1 MVNASLNWAS
11 IVGIVLA
18 VCGAGLYFLRSFKPA
33 LARDYDVFFA
43 AIGLLCG
50 GILFFQGWRLDPI
63 LQFGQFL
70 LAGTTVFFA
79 YESVRLRGIATDQA
93 RRSSYFDDEPELPR
107 SSRGGLSDAD
117 SDRNYDRFEES
128 RPINRRFAGREDYQE
143 EYSDDENYGRRPS
156 RAAIPEQAVSRR
168 PRNISSSEINSRGA
182 ERDRRMERFNSES
195 SSDRASSFG
204 DRRTSRQE
212 TRQGTRPSASG
223 QTSSR
228 RRNGAP
234 NPSQASS
241 SRLNSDN
248 GSIPSPRSNRPSKTN
263 NSIEDAAF
271 SNTEKGV
278 RRVSRRPAQNSG
290 ANPKSSN
297 ERSSSKSS
305 YSSSTRKSRP
315 RDNSS
320 RFDD

>member
-93 RRSSYFDDEPELPR
+93 RRSSYFDEEPELPR
-107 SSRGGLSDAD
+107 SSRRGLSDAGF
-117 SDRNYDRFEES
+117 DRDYDRFEES
-128 RPINRRFAGREDYQE
+128 QPINRRFSGREEYQE
-143 EYSDDENYGRRPS
+143 EYVDDENYGRRPS

-168 PRNISSSEINSRGA
+168 PRNLNSLEINSRGA
-182 ERDRRMERFNSES
+182 ETDRRRERFKNAES
-195 SSDRASSFG
+195 SADNVSSFG

-212 TRQGTRPSASG
+212 TRRGTRPSANA
-223 QTSSR
+223 QRSSR
-228 RRNGAP
+228 RRNESP
-234 NPSQASS
+234 NTSQTSS
-241 SRLNSDN
+241 SRLTSDN
-248 GSIPSPRSNRPSKTN
+248 PSRPSSPSNRPSKTN
-263 NSIEDAAF
+263 KSIEDAAF
-271 SNTEKGV
+271 SSSEKGV
-278 RRVSRRPAQNSG
+278 RRASRRPEKTSG
-290 ANPKSSN
+290 ANPAY

-305 YSSSTRKSRP
+305 YSSIPRKSRP

>member
-107 SSRGGLSDAD
+107 SSRGGLSDAGF
-117 SDRNYDRFEES
+117 DRNFDRFEDS
-128 RPINRRFAGREDYQE
+128 QPINRRFSGREEYQE
-143 EYSDDENYGRRPS
+143 EYAEDENYGRRPS
-156 RAAIPEQAVSRR
+156 RAAIPEQAASRR
-168 PRNISSSEINSRGA
+168 PRSTRSSEIDSREA
-182 ERDRRMERFNSES
+182 ERERRMERFKNAES
-195 SSDRASSFG
+195 SLDRVPSFG

-212 TRQGTRPSASG
+212 TRRGSRPSANS
-223 QTSSR
+223 QTTRYGR
-228 RRNGAP
+228 RRNEVT
-234 NPSQASS
+234 
-241 SRLNSDN
+241 D
-248 GSIPSPRSNRPSKTN
+248 PSKASVSRFASDSGAGRSSEASRISKIN
-263 NSIEDAAF
+263 KGIEDAAF
-271 SNTEKGV
+271 YSSEKG
-278 RRVSRRPAQNSG
+278 SRRTNR
-290 ANPKSSN
+290 
-297 ERSSSKSS
+297 RSSSN
-305 YSSSTRKSRP
+305 SSTNQANARQSSKNSYTSTKKSRP